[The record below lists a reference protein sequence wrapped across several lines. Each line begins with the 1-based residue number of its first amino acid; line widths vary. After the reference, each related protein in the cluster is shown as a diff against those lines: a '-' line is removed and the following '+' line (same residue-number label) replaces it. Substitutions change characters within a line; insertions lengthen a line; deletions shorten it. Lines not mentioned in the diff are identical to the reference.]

1 MKFVLAATLSETF
14 PAIRACAP
22 ERVCCIVLDSADD
35 IRKIFRRYQFWGVI
49 VRYDDAF
56 AKEIGP
62 NEFAELISNTQP
74 ASCRILL
81 YTASHHGLAQKLS
94 ERGFSV
100 TTSPTF
106 NPIECNAIMKDWEKQ
121 KRGTAI
127 AKAAG
132 Q

>member
-1 MKFVLAATLSETF
+1 M
-14 PAIRACAP
+14 PD
-22 ERVCCIVLDSADD
+22 RVCCIVLDFADD

-49 VRYDDAF
+49 VRYDDAL
-56 AKEIGP
+56 AKQIGP

-81 YTASHHGLAQKLS
+81 YTASDRELAQKLS

-106 NPIECNAIMKDWEKQ
+106 NPIECHAIMKDWEKQ
-121 KRGTAI
+121 KRG
-127 AKAAG
+127 KARARAAS